1 MLGPTKN
8 AEMGLCPFVGERPT
22 PPLRSDVPHTA
33 QAAAPAPLRKVQ
45 AGHGQSAGGSAAAPA
60 LGDAASGAA
69 ASGDDDEEEEE
80 EEDDDE
86 EEDNDDNDD
95 AEEEPSRRTWTSGP
109 TTGRVE
115 LLPATAPAPEANPV
129 AAHEGG
135 AASAALS
142 AAFPK
147 KRLIGGGLAA
157 SGFTGS
163 LQPGPR

>member
-1 MLGPTKN
+1 MNP
-8 AEMGLCPFVGERPT
+8 PPRP
-22 PPLRSDVPHTA
+22 
-33 QAAAPAPLRKVQ
+33 AAAPAV
-45 AGHGQSAGGSAAAPA
+45 AAAA
-60 LGDAASGAA
+60 DNT
-69 ASGDDDEEEEE
+69 DDE
-80 EEDDDE
+80 E